1 MMIANVSSIELFT
14 RILDGGFTIKCNC
27 GHIHRV
33 VEPSKEYCPNCGMP
47 FVLGKWNKVSI
58 EEYKQSR
65 KDD

>member
-33 VEPSKEYCPNCGMP
+33 VEPFPKT
-47 FVLGKWNKVSI
+47 
-58 EEYKQSR
+58 R
-65 KDD
+65 KHNNHV